1 VIVISSKYAFF
12 GGSFDPIHNGHIIIV
27 QYMLDFLKPEWLF
40 VVPAGRSPFK
50 TGKTDTADFESR
62 YTWCERGFSGLNR
75 VRILDI
81 ERGTDES
88 SPAYT
93 IDTLHRFNQRFG
105 SYPTLILGEDA
116 LATFHKWKDY
126 RKILELTKLAV
137 FHRKTSKSKQS
148 NTLESTYKDRILRF
162 PTPIIEI
169 SSTEIRK
176 RAISK
181 SSLRGFVPESIEQ
194 GIRTCYSK
202 KTKDAL

>member
-1 VIVISSKYAFF
+1 
-12 GGSFDPIHNGHIIIV
+12 
-27 QYMLDFLKPEWLF
+27 MLDFLKPEWLF
-40 VVPAGRSPFK
+40 VVPTGRSPFK
-50 TGKTDTADFESR
+50 TGKTDTADYELR
-62 YTWCERGFSGLNR
+62 YTWCERAFSGLNR

-81 ERGTDES
+81 ERGTDENR
-88 SPAYT
+88 PAYT
-93 IDTLHRFNQRFG
+93 IDTLHRFKELFG
-105 SYPTLILGEDA
+105 SYPTIILGEDA
-116 LATFHKWKDY
+116 LATFQKWKDY
-126 RKILELTKLAV
+126 RTILELTKLAV